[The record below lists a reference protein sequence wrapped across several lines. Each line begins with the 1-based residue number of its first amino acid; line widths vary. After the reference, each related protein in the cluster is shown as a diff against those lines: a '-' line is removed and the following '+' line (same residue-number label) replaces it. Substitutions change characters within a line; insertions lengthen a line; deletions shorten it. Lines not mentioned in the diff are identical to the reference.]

1 MMSSQSAFQ
10 QPESD
15 ITPGQDH
22 RDENRNLHR
31 PDSASANL
39 APGSVVEIRD
49 EEWLVTGV
57 QTVYERAHH
66 HEVNPTKPVQRI
78 EVQGLSELV
87 RDTSAVFFD
96 SIDTVIPVDPRHAP
110 LINDPSSGYRD
121 AKLWLEA
128 TLMKTA
134 VPVEDTTLTVSDGM
148 LIDAKDYQ
156 RTPVRKVLDPDNLRP
171 RILLADAVGL
181 GKTIEIGLILAE
193 LIKRGRADRILVVTP
208 KHVLEQMQHEMWTKF
223 AIPFVRLDSQ
233 GIQRIRQKLPATRN
247 PFTYFKRVIISIDTL
262 KSDRYLAHLRKHQ
275 WDAVVI
281 DESHNVTNTS
291 SLNHRLADTLAK
303 NTDALILASAT
314 PHNGKKE
321 SFAEL
326 IRLLEPT
333 AVKPNGDLD
342 DDAVE
347 KLVVRRHRYSEDVR
361 KEVGADWAE
370 RKDPQARVALASPE
384 ENAVAEELDQI
395 WLHPNGSSPY
405 SGKSSLFPWTLAK
418 AFLSSP
424 EALIETIDNR
434 LRSLRVTF
442 DGGDLS
448 AGETT
453 EQSQIT
459 SVHSG
464 HDESHLDPVHREV
477 RALSRLR
484 KYATACLE
492 AVAHN
497 RAVKLP
503 QTGKYGAL
511 LDYLRE
517 IDINPKKDNRVVV
530 FAERVATLH
539 SLQSNIQKDLGLN
552 AEQVAVL
559 HGGLSDIEQ
568 QDIVESFKKKSSPIR
583 VLVTGDVASE
593 GVNLHSQCHELV
605 HYDIPWSLIRIEQR
619 NGRIDR
625 YGQCEQPQI
634 TTLVLQ
640 PDNDRFSGDIR
651 VLKKLIEKENE
662 AHKALGDAAALM
674 GKYTAEAEEDAIKL
688 ALAKGQDIDEVVTGV
703 AEASQ
708 ADPLFAFMLQ
718 AGAPDSSADH
728 APTTTEPHAEPV
740 RQATGLA
747 LYSTPVDF
755 LYDGLAMV
763 YRGHPEQHPSAD
775 GSGGVSW
782 TNHRRESIA
791 ELVPPRDMWSRLD
804 SLPQTYLK
812 ERGVKANFKLATSKA
827 RGTALVDAAR
837 NSTDPNNDSLWPEA
851 HYLGPLHPVLQ
862 WTADRALSRVPVRGG
877 IYIVRADVAAPT
889 VVVHAGLTNQRG
901 QMVSS
906 VFRTVTFPSGPDFGM
921 IGEYESAEAIIA
933 DLGLRTKLTNPG
945 PVDLHVYQ
953 PLVPAAVDAVASSID
968 GVIESGK
975 HRIEERISSWY
986 ARNRMWQQGAIDLTQ
1001 GASLKRRSQTVNEEE
1016 ALIEAMQP
1024 NRSLLRPL
1032 LVAVPIDTDVHST
1045 TPTAE
1050 EK

>member
-1 MMSSQSAFQ
+1 MESSQSVVS
-10 QPESD
+10 PRVD
-15 ITPGQDH
+15 NG
-22 RDENRNLHR
+22 R
-31 PDSASANL
+31 PTSEAEVDSTSTTNI
-39 APGSVVEIRD
+39 APGSVVEVRD

-57 QTVYERAHH
+57 QTVYERANHQ
-66 HEVNPTKPVQRI
+66 EVIPTKPVQRI

-87 RDTSAVFFD
+87 RDSSAIFYD
-96 SIDTVIPVDPRHAP
+96 SIDTVTPIDPRQAP

-134 VPVEDTTLTVSDGM
+134 TAVEDTRLTVADGM
-148 LIDAKDYQ
+148 LIDPKEYQ
-156 RTPVRKVLDPDNLRP
+156 RTPVRKILDPQNLRP

-262 KSDRYLAHLRKHQ
+262 KSDRYLAHLRNHS

-291 SLNHRLADTLAK
+291 SLNHRLADTLSK
-303 NTDALILASAT
+303 HTDALILASAT

-342 DDAVE
+342 EDAVK
-347 KLVVRRHRYSEDVR
+347 KLIVRRHRYSEDVK

-370 RKDPQARVALASPE
+370 RKDPQARIAHASNE

-395 WLHPNGSSPY
+395 WLHPTGSSPY
-405 SGKSSLFPWTLAK
+405 SGKTSLFSWTLAK

-434 LRSLRVTF
+434 LRTLNSHEAT
-442 DGGDLS
+442 D
-448 AGETT
+448 ET
-453 EQSQIT
+453 E
-459 SVHSG
+459 
-464 HDESHLDPVHREV
+464 REAA
-477 RALSRLR
+477 ALHRLR
-484 KYATACLE
+484 SYAHDSLK
-492 AVAHN
+492 AVENN
-497 RAVKLP
+497 RATKSQ

-511 LDYLRE
+511 LTYLSQ
-517 IDINPKKDNRVVV
+517 IGVGPKNDTRVVV

-539 SLQSNIQKDLGLN
+539 SLQSNIKKDLKLKDN
-552 AEQVAVL
+552 QVAVL

-568 QDIVESFKKKSSPIR
+568 QEVVESFKKKSSPIR

-605 HYDIPWSLIRIEQR
+605 HFDIPWSLIRIEQR

-625 YGQCEQPQI
+625 YGQTERPQI

-640 PDNDRFSGDIR
+640 PDSERFSGDIR

-662 AHKALGDAAALM
+662 AHTALGDAAALM
-674 GKYTAEAEEDAIKL
+674 GKYTAEAEEDAIKT
-688 ALAKGQDIDEVVTGV
+688 ALAKGQDLDEVVADVDTATQGDDV
-703 AEASQ
+703 LDFFLNDLSDEAQDAEDRNS
-708 ADPLFAFMLQ
+708 DENL
-718 AGAPDSSADH
+718 DTNSSS
-728 APTTTEPHAEPV
+728 ESSS
-740 RQATGLA
+740 ATGLA
-747 LYSTPVDF
+747 LYDSPVDF
-755 LYDGLAMV
+755 LRDGLSMV
-763 YRGHPEQHPSAD
+763 YRNHPEQHPAAD

-782 TNHRRESIA
+782 QYHSRESIA
-791 ELVPPRDMWSRLD
+791 ELEPPRDMWSRLE
-804 SLPQTYLK
+804 SLPQSYLK
-812 ERGVKANFKLATSKA
+812 ERRVKSNFKLAVTKTT
-827 RGTALVDAAR
+827 GQTLVNAAR
-837 NSTDPNNDSLWPEA
+837 NSTDPKNDSLWPEA
-851 HYLGPLHPVLQ
+851 HYLGPLHPVLG
-862 WTADRALSRVPVRGG
+862 WVADRALSRVPKRGG
-877 IYIVRADVAAPT
+877 IYIVRADVLAPT
-889 VVVHAGLTNQRG
+889 VVVHAGLTNLRG

-906 VFRTVTFPSGPDFGM
+906 VFRNVTFPNGDPEFGLT
-921 IGEYESAEAIIA
+921 GEFENAEALLA
-933 DLGLRTKLTNPG
+933 DLGLRTKLPNPG
-945 PVDLHVYQ
+945 PIDSAQYQ
-953 PLVPAAVDAVASSID
+953 SLIPAAIDAVADSIEEVID
-968 GVIESGK
+968 SGKRRIESRVGQWFD
-975 HRIEERISSWY
+975 RN
-986 ARNRMWQQGAIDLTQ
+986 ARWKQGALDSTQ
-1001 GASLKRRSQTVNEEE
+1001 VSSLKKRIRTVDEEDE
-1016 ALIEAMQP
+1016 LIKSMQP

-1032 LVAVPIDTDVHST
+1032 LVAVPADTPIAT
-1045 TPTAE
+1045 TAQDNNDSAE

>member
-1 MMSSQSAFQ
+1 MSSLDL
-10 QPESD
+10 QPTE
-15 ITPGQDH
+15 TG
-22 RDENRNLHR
+22 
-31 PDSASANL
+31 AL
-39 APGSVVEIRD
+39 APGSVVEVRD

-66 HEVNPTKPVQRI
+66 QEVIPSKSVQRI

-87 RDTSAVFFD
+87 RDTSAIFFD
-96 SIDTVIPVDPRHAP
+96 SIDTVTPVDPREAP

-134 VPVEDTTLTVSDGM
+134 VPVEDTNLTVSDGM

-156 RTPVRKVLDPDNLRP
+156 RTPVRKILDPDNLRP

-247 PFTYFKRVIISIDTL
+247 PFTYYKRVIISIDTL

-333 AVKPNGDLD
+333 AVRPNGDLD
-342 DDAVE
+342 EEAVT
-347 KLVVRRHRYSEDVR
+347 KLIVRRHRYSDDVK

-370 RKDPQARVALASPE
+370 RKEPQARVALASPE

-405 SGKSSLFPWTLAK
+405 SGRTGLFPWTLAK

-434 LRSLRVTF
+434 LRSLEVKFTGSDVVETDRSE
-442 DGGDLS
+442 DGR
-448 AGETT
+448 TKN
-453 EQSQIT
+453 
-459 SVHSG
+459 
-464 HDESHLDPVHREV
+464 PVDREV
-477 RALSRLR
+477 HALTRLR
-484 KYATACLE
+484 KYAE
-492 AVAHN
+492 ASRKAVVHN
-497 RAVKLP
+497 RKAKLP

-511 LDYLRE
+511 LTYLTE
-517 IDINPKKDNRVVV
+517 IGIGPQQDIRVVI

-539 SLQSNIQKDLGLN
+539 SLQANLKKDLKLTDD
-552 AEQVAVL
+552 QVAIL

-568 QDIVESFKKKSSPIR
+568 QDVVESFKKKSSPIR

-605 HYDIPWSLIRIEQR
+605 HFDIPWSLIRIEQR

-625 YGQCEQPQI
+625 YGQTERPQI

-674 GKYTAEAEEDAIKL
+674 GKYTAEAEEDAIKQ
-688 ALAKGQDIDEVVTGV
+688 ALAKGQDIDEVV
-703 AEASQ
+703 ASPDEAAQ
-708 ADPLFAFMLQ
+708 ANPLLAMML
-718 AGAPDSSADH
+718 ATGAPSD
-728 APTTTEPHAEPV
+728 APAVPSIDAAAEPT
-740 RQATGLA
+740 RRATGLA
-747 LYSTPVDF
+747 LYSSPVDF
-755 LYDGLAMV
+755 LYDGLSMV
-763 YRGHPEQHPSAD
+763 YRGHPEQAPRHD

-782 TNHRRESIA
+782 INHHRESVA
-791 ELVPPRDMWSRLD
+791 ELEPPRDMWSRLD
-804 SLPQTYLK
+804 VLPQGYLK
-812 ERGVKANFKLATSKA
+812 ERGVKARFKLATAKA
-827 RGTALVDAAR
+827 VGRALVDAAR
-837 NSTDPNNDSLWPEA
+837 NSTDPHNDSLWPEA
-851 HYLGPLHPVLQ
+851 HYLGPLHPVLG
-862 WTADRALSRVPVRGG
+862 WTADRALSRVPKRGG
-877 IYIVRADVAAPT
+877 IYIVRADVVAPT
-889 VVVHAGLTNQRG
+889 VVVHAGLTNKRG

-906 VFRTVTFPSGPDFGM
+906 VFRTVTFPSGPIFGM
-921 IGEYESAEAIIA
+921 VGEYENAEAVIS
-933 DLGLRTKLTNPG
+933 DLGLRSKLSNQG
-945 PVDLHVYQ
+945 PVDLAEYQ
-953 PLVPAAVDAVASSID
+953 PLVPAAVDAVAESID
-968 GVIESGK
+968 GVLESGK
-975 HRIEERISSWY
+975 SRIEKRIQSWY
-986 ARNRMWQQGAIDLTQ
+986 ARNQKWQQGALDFTQ
-1001 GASLKRRSQTVNEEE
+1001 VSSLKRRTQAVTEEE

-1024 NRSLLRPL
+1024 NRTLLRPL
-1032 LVAVPIDTDVHST
+1032 LVAVPTDTPVSDVSDGDDASV
-1045 TPTAE
+1045 PNAE

>member
-1 MMSSQSAFQ
+1 MVSSQPVVS
-10 QPESD
+10 PTID
-15 ITPGQDH
+15 GD
-22 RDENRNLHR
+22 R
-31 PDSASANL
+31 PASPMEEGNSQAATL
-39 APGSVVEIRD
+39 APGSVVEVRD

-57 QTVYERAHH
+57 QTVYERANHQ
-66 HEVNPTKPVQRI
+66 EVTPTRPVQRI

-87 RDTSAVFFD
+87 RDTSAIFFD
-96 SIDTVIPVDPRHAP
+96 SIDTVTPVDPRQAP

-134 VPVEDTTLTVSDGM
+134 TAVEDTNLTVAEGM
-148 LIDAKDYQ
+148 LIDPKEYQ
-156 RTPVRKVLDPDNLRP
+156 QTPVRKILDPNNLRP

-262 KSDRYLAHLRKHQ
+262 KSDRYLAHLRKHK

-333 AVKPNGDLD
+333 AVKPDGNLD
-342 DDAVE
+342 EEAVK
-347 KLVVRRHRYSEDVR
+347 KLIVRRHRYSEDVK

-370 RKDPQARVALASPE
+370 RKEPQARIAYASPE

-395 WLHPNGSSPY
+395 WLHPTGTSPY
-405 SGKSSLFPWTLAK
+405 SGKTNLFPWTLAK

-434 LRSLRVTF
+434 LRTLKAHEATE
-442 DGGDLS
+442 
-448 AGETT
+448 ETT
-453 EQSQIT
+453 
-459 SVHSG
+459 
-464 HDESHLDPVHREV
+464 RET
-477 RALSRLR
+477 RALQRLR
-484 KYATACLE
+484 GYAASSLE
-492 AVAHN
+492 AVDHN
-497 RAVKLP
+497 RAAKLP

-511 LDYLRE
+511 LSYLG
-517 IDINPKKDNRVVV
+517 DIGIGPRSETRVVI

-539 SLQSNIQKDLGLN
+539 ALQSNLKKDLKLKDD
-552 AEQVAVL
+552 QVKVL

-568 QDIVESFKKKSSPIR
+568 QDVVESFKKKSSPIR

-605 HYDIPWSLIRIEQR
+605 HFDIPWSLIRIEQR

-625 YGQCEQPQI
+625 YGQTQRPQI

-640 PDNDRFSGDIR
+640 PDSERFSGDIR

-662 AHKALGDAAALM
+662 AHTALGDAAALM
-674 GKYTAEAEEDAIKL
+674 GKYTAEAEEEAIKM
-688 ALAKGQDIDEVVTGV
+688 ALAKGLEVDHVVVDVGQATQGNEILNLLLSTLPEDSEDSV
-703 AEASQ
+703 A
-708 ADPLFAFMLQ
+708 
-718 AGAPDSSADH
+718 DSSDSSRAD
-728 APTTTEPHAEPV
+728 ADET
-740 RQATGLA
+740 RNATGLV
-747 LYSTPVDF
+747 LYSSPVDF
-755 LYDGLAMV
+755 LHDGLAMV
-763 YRGHPEQHPSAD
+763 YRNHPEQRPSVD

-782 TNHRRESIA
+782 NYHSRESIA
-791 ELVPPRDMWSRLD
+791 ELEPPRDMWSRLE

-812 ERGVKANFKLATSKA
+812 ERGVKANFKLATTKSTG
-827 RGTALVDAAR
+827 RRLVDAAR
-837 NSTDPNNDSLWPEA
+837 NSTDAKNDSLWPEA

-862 WTADRALSRVPVRGG
+862 WVADRALSRVPKRGG
-877 IYIVRADVAAPT
+877 IYVVRADVAAPT
-889 VVVHAGLTNQRG
+889 VVVHAGLTNRRG

-906 VFRTVTFPSGPDFGM
+906 VFRTVTFPGNDPAFGLT
-921 IGEYESAEAIIA
+921 GEYEDAGALIA
-933 DLGLRTKLTNPG
+933 DLGLRSRLPNPG
-945 PVDLHVYQ
+945 LIDTDMYQ
-953 PLVPAAVDAVASSID
+953 SLVPAAIDAVADSLDEVID
-968 GVIESGK
+968 SGK
-975 HRIEERISSWY
+975 RRIEQRVNDWFS
-986 ARNRMWQQGAIDLTQ
+986 RNEKWKQGALGFTQ
-1001 GASLKRRSQTVNEEE
+1001 VSTLKKRIQTVDEEKE
-1016 ALIEAMQP
+1016 LITSMQP

-1032 LVAVPIDTDVHST
+1032 LVAVPTETPVANDTTVVEST
-1045 TPTAE
+1045 E
-1050 EK
+1050 EN

>member
-1 MMSSQSAFQ
+1 MESSQSVVS
-10 QPESD
+10 PRVD
-15 ITPGQDH
+15 NG
-22 RDENRNLHR
+22 R
-31 PDSASANL
+31 PTSEAEVDSTSTTNI
-39 APGSVVEIRD
+39 APGSVVEVRD

-57 QTVYERAHH
+57 QTVYERANHQ
-66 HEVNPTKPVQRI
+66 EVIPTKPVQRI

-87 RDTSAVFFD
+87 RDSSAIFYD
-96 SIDTVIPVDPRHAP
+96 SIDTVTPIDPRQAP

-134 VPVEDTTLTVSDGM
+134 TAVEDTRLTVADGM
-148 LIDAKDYQ
+148 LIDPKEYQ
-156 RTPVRKVLDPDNLRP
+156 RTPVRKILDPQNLRP

-262 KSDRYLAHLRKHQ
+262 KSDRYLAHLRNHS

-291 SLNHRLADTLAK
+291 SLNHRLADTLSK
-303 NTDALILASAT
+303 HTDALILASAT

-342 DDAVE
+342 EDAVK
-347 KLVVRRHRYSEDVR
+347 KLIVRRHRYSEDVK

-370 RKDPQARVALASPE
+370 RKDPQARIAHASNE

-395 WLHPNGSSPY
+395 WLHPTGSSPY
-405 SGKSSLFPWTLAK
+405 SGKTSLFSWTLAK

-434 LRSLRVTF
+434 LRTLNSHEAT
-442 DGGDLS
+442 D
-448 AGETT
+448 ET
-453 EQSQIT
+453 E
-459 SVHSG
+459 
-464 HDESHLDPVHREV
+464 REAA
-477 RALSRLR
+477 ALHRLR
-484 KYATACLE
+484 SYAHDSLK
-492 AVAHN
+492 AVENN
-497 RAVKLP
+497 RAVKSQ

-511 LDYLRE
+511 LIYLSQ
-517 IDINPKKDNRVVV
+517 IGVGPKNDTRVVV

-539 SLQSNIQKDLGLN
+539 SLQSNIKKDLKLKDN
-552 AEQVAVL
+552 QVAVL

-568 QDIVESFKKKSSPIR
+568 QEVVESFKKKSSPIR

-605 HYDIPWSLIRIEQR
+605 HFDIPWSLIRIEQR

-625 YGQCEQPQI
+625 YGQTERPQI

-640 PDNDRFSGDIR
+640 PDSERFSGDIR

-662 AHKALGDAAALM
+662 AHTALGDAAALM
-674 GKYTAEAEEDAIKL
+674 GKYTAEAEEDAIKT
-688 ALAKGQDIDEVVTGV
+688 ALAKGQDLDEVVADVDTATQGDDV
-703 AEASQ
+703 LDFFLNDLSDEAQDAEDRNS
-708 ADPLFAFMLQ
+708 DENL
-718 AGAPDSSADH
+718 DENSSS
-728 APTTTEPHAEPV
+728 ESSS
-740 RQATGLA
+740 ATGLA
-747 LYSTPVDF
+747 LYDSPVDF
-755 LYDGLAMV
+755 LRDGLSMV
-763 YRGHPEQHPSAD
+763 YRNHPEQHPAAD

-782 TNHRRESIA
+782 QYHPRESIA
-791 ELVPPRDMWSRLD
+791 ELEPPRDMWSRLE
-804 SLPQTYLK
+804 SLPQSYLK
-812 ERGVKANFKLATSKA
+812 ERRVKSNFKLAVTKTT
-827 RGTALVDAAR
+827 GQALVNAAR
-837 NSTDPNNDSLWPEA
+837 NSTDPKNDSLWPEA
-851 HYLGPLHPVLQ
+851 HYLGPLHPVLR
-862 WTADRALSRVPVRGG
+862 WVADRALSRVPKRGG
-877 IYIVRADVAAPT
+877 IYIVRADVLAPT
-889 VVVHAGLTNQRG
+889 VVVHAGLTNLRG

-906 VFRTVTFPSGPDFGM
+906 VFRTVTFPNGDPEFGLT
-921 IGEYESAEAIIA
+921 GEFENAEALLA
-933 DLGLRTKLTNPG
+933 DLGLRTKLPNPG
-945 PVDLHVYQ
+945 PIDSAPYQ
-953 PLVPAAVDAVASSID
+953 SLIPAAIDAVADSIEE
-968 GVIESGK
+968 VIDSGK
-975 HRIEERISSWY
+975 RRIETRVSEWFDRN
-986 ARNRMWQQGAIDLTQ
+986 ARWKQGALDSTQ
-1001 GASLKRRSQTVNEEE
+1001 VSSLKKRIRTVDEEDE
-1016 ALIEAMQP
+1016 LINSMQP

-1032 LVAVPIDTDVHST
+1032 LVAVPADTPI
-1045 TPTAE
+1045 PTAAQDNNDSAE

>member
-1 MMSSQSAFQ
+1 M
-10 QPESD
+10 P
-15 ITPGQDH
+15 
-22 RDENRNLHR
+22 
-31 PDSASANL
+31 
-39 APGSVVEIRD
+39 
-49 EEWLVTGV
+49 
-57 QTVYERAHH
+57 
-66 HEVNPTKPVQRI
+66 
-78 EVQGLSELV
+78 
-87 RDTSAVFFD
+87 
-96 SIDTVIPVDPRHAP
+96 PR
-110 LINDPSSGYRD
+110 
-121 AKLWLEA
+121 
-128 TLMKTA
+128 TTA
-134 VPVEDTTLTVSDGM
+134 
-148 LIDAKDYQ
+148 
-156 RTPVRKVLDPDNLRP
+156 
-171 RILLADAVGL
+171 
-181 GKTIEIGLILAE
+181 
-193 LIKRGRADRILVVTP
+193 
-208 KHVLEQMQHEMWTKF
+208 
-223 AIPFVRLDSQ
+223 
-233 GIQRIRQKLPATRN
+233 
-247 PFTYFKRVIISIDTL
+247 
-262 KSDRYLAHLRKHQ
+262 
-275 WDAVVI
+275 
-281 DESHNVTNTS
+281 
-291 SLNHRLADTLAK
+291 
-303 NTDALILASAT
+303 
-314 PHNGKKE
+314 KKE

-342 DDAVE
+342 EDAVQ
-347 KLVVRRHRYSEDVR
+347 KLIVRRHRYSEDVK

-370 RKDPQARVALASPE
+370 RKEPQARVALASPE
-384 ENAVAEELDQI
+384 ENVVAEELDQI

-405 SGKSSLFPWTLAK
+405 SGKTSLFPWTLAK

-442 DGGDLS
+442 DGGDES
-448 AGETT
+448 AEKTT
-453 EQSQIT
+453 EEPQVT
-459 SVHSG
+459 SVHRG
-464 HDESHLDPVHREV
+464 HDQPQLNPIDREV
-477 RALSRLR
+477 RALGRLR
-484 KYATACLE
+484 EYATGSLE

-497 RAVKLP
+497 RAAKLP

-539 SLQSNIQKDLGLN
+539 SRSRTFRRISVSTRSRLPSSTVASPTSSDRMSSNRSKRRVRPS
-552 AEQVAVL
+552 AC
-559 HGGLSDIEQ
+559 
-568 QDIVESFKKKSSPIR
+568 SSPVMSHR
-583 VLVTGDVASE
+583 KASTSTPSAMNSSTTTSR
-593 GVNLHSQCHELV
+593 GHS
-605 HYDIPWSLIRIEQR
+605 SASSGR

-625 YGQCEQPQI
+625 YGQCERAQI

-674 GKYTAEAEEDAIKL
+674 GKYTAEAEEDAIKQ
-688 ALAKGQDIDEVVTGV
+688 ALAKGRDIDEVVTDV

-718 AGAPDSSADH
+718 AGTPDSSADH
-728 APTTTEPHAEPV
+728 TPAAPESHTEPV
-740 RQATGLA
+740 RRATGLA
-747 LYSTPVDF
+747 LYSAPVDF

-763 YRGHPEQHPSAD
+763 YRGHPEQRPSRD

-812 ERGVKANFKLATSKA
+812 ERGVESNFKLATSKA

-933 DLGLRTKLTNPG
+933 DLGLRSKLTNPG

-953 PLVPAAVDAVASSID
+953 PLVPATVDAVASGID
-968 GVIESGK
+968 SVIESGK

-986 ARNRMWQQGAIDLTQ
+986 ARNHKWRQGAIDLTQ
-1001 GASLKRRSQTVNEEE
+1001 GASLKRRSQTVTEEE
-1016 ALIEAMQP
+1016 TLIETMRP

-1032 LVAVPIDTDVHST
+1032 LVAVSIDTDVYST
-1045 TPTAE
+1045 APTAE

>member
-1 MMSSQSAFQ
+1 MVSSQPVVS
-10 QPESD
+10 PMID
-15 ITPGQDH
+15 NG
-22 RDENRNLHR
+22 R
-31 PDSASANL
+31 PTNEAEEGSISTTNL
-39 APGSVVEIRD
+39 APGSVVEVRD

-57 QTVYERAHH
+57 QTVYERANHQ
-66 HEVNPTKPVQRI
+66 EVIPTKPVQRI

-87 RDTSAVFFD
+87 RDTSAIFYD
-96 SIDTVIPVDPRHAP
+96 SIDTVTPIDPRQAP

-134 VPVEDTTLTVSDGM
+134 TAVEDTNLTVADGM
-148 LIDAKDYQ
+148 LIDPKEYQ
-156 RTPVRKVLDPDNLRP
+156 RTPVRKILDPQNLRP

-193 LIKRGRADRILVVTP
+193 LIKRGRGDRILVVTP

-262 KSDRYLAHLRKHQ
+262 KSDRYLAHLRNHS

-291 SLNHRLADTLAK
+291 SLNHRLADTLSK

-342 DDAVE
+342 EDAVK
-347 KLVVRRHRYSEDVR
+347 KLIVRRHRYSEDVK

-370 RKDPQARVALASPE
+370 RKDPQARIAHASNE

-405 SGKSSLFPWTLAK
+405 SGKTNLFPWTLAK

-434 LRSLRVTF
+434 LRTLNSHEASEDTKR
-442 DGGDLS
+442 
-448 AGETT
+448 ET
-453 EQSQIT
+453 
-459 SVHSG
+459 
-464 HDESHLDPVHREV
+464 D
-477 RALSRLR
+477 ALNRLR
-484 KYATACLE
+484 SYAHDSLKAVESNRTA
-492 AVAHN
+492 
-497 RAVKLP
+497 KTQ

-511 LDYLRE
+511 LNYLDE
-517 IDINPKKDNRVVV
+517 IGIGPKSDTRVVV

-539 SLQSNIQKDLGLN
+539 SLQTNIKKDLKLKDN
-552 AEQVAVL
+552 QVAVL
-559 HGGLSDIEQ
+559 HGGFSDVEQ
-568 QDIVESFKKKSSPIR
+568 QEVVESFKKKSSPIR

-605 HYDIPWSLIRIEQR
+605 HFDIPWSLIRIEQR

-625 YGQCEQPQI
+625 YGQTDRPQI

-640 PDNDRFSGDIR
+640 PDAERFSGDIR

-662 AHKALGDAAALM
+662 AHTALGDAAALM
-674 GKYTAEAEEDAIKL
+674 GKYTAEAEEEAIKA
-688 ALAKGQDIDEVVTGV
+688 ALAKGQDLDEVVADVDTATQGDDV
-703 AEASQ
+703 LDFFLNGLSDETQDADDENTAEAIDTDTSNET
-708 ADPLFAFMLQ
+708 
-718 AGAPDSSADH
+718 SS
-728 APTTTEPHAEPV
+728 
-740 RQATGLA
+740 ATGLA
-747 LYSTPVDF
+747 LYSSPVDF
-755 LYDGLAMV
+755 LRDGLSMV
-763 YRGHPEQHPSAD
+763 YRNHPEQRPAVG

-782 TNHRRESIA
+782 QYHSRDSIA
-791 ELVPPRDMWSRLD
+791 ELEPPRDMWSRLE
-804 SLPQTYLK
+804 SLPQSYLK
-812 ERGVKANFKLATSKA
+812 ERRVKSNFKLAFTKDKG
-827 RGTALVDAAR
+827 RALVDGKDSALAD
-837 NSTDPNNDSLWPEA
+837 SKNDSLWPEA
-851 HYLGPLHPVLQ
+851 HYLGPLHPVLE
-862 WTADRALSRVPVRGG
+862 WVADRALSRVPERGG
-877 IYIVRADVAAPT
+877 IYIVRADVLAPT
-889 VVVHAGLTNQRG
+889 VVVHAGLTNLRG

-906 VFRTVTFPSGPDFGM
+906 VFRTVTFPNGDPEFGLT
-921 IGEYESAEAIIA
+921 GEFENAEALLA
-933 DLGLRTKLTNPG
+933 DLGLRAKLPNPG
-945 PVDLHVYQ
+945 PIDSGQYQ
-953 PLVPAAVDAVASSID
+953 VLIPVAVDAVADSIE

-975 HRIEERISSWY
+975 RRIERRVSQWFNRNERWKQGALDFTQVSSLKKRIRAVDEEEELISS
-986 ARNRMWQQGAIDLTQ
+986 
-1001 GASLKRRSQTVNEEE
+1001 
-1016 ALIEAMQP
+1016 MQP

-1032 LVAVPIDTDVHST
+1032 LVAVPVETPVATTDQNNDS
-1045 TPTAE
+1045 AE

>member
-1 MMSSQSAFQ
+1 MVSP
-10 QPESD
+10 QPVVSP
-15 ITPGQDH
+15 TANGGHQ
-22 RDENRNLHR
+22 
-31 PDSASANL
+31 ASELTDGNAPTTNL

-57 QTVYERAHH
+57 QTVYERETHQ
-66 HEVNPTKPVQRI
+66 EVTPSSPVQRI

-87 RDTSAVFFD
+87 RDTSAVFFA
-96 SIDTVIPVDPRHAP
+96 SIDTVTPIDPRQAP

-134 VPVEDTTLTVSDGM
+134 TAVEDMNLTVADGM
-148 LIDAKDYQ
+148 LIDAKEYQ
-156 RTPVRKVLDPDNLRP
+156 QTPVRKILDPQNLRP

-193 LIKRGRADRILVVTP
+193 LIKRGRGDRILVVTP

-233 GIQRIRQKLPATRN
+233 GIQQIRQKLPATRN
-247 PFTYFKRVIISIDTL
+247 PFTYFKRAIISIDTL
-262 KSDRYLAHLRKHQ
+262 KSDRYLAHLRRHK

-333 AVKPNGDLD
+333 AVKPDGNLD
-342 DDAVE
+342 EEAVK
-347 KLVVRRHRYSEDVR
+347 KLIVRRHRYSEDVK

-370 RKDPQARVALASPE
+370 RKEPQARIAHASLE

-405 SGKSSLFPWTLAK
+405 SGKTSLFPWTLAK

-434 LRSLRVTF
+434 LRVL
-442 DGGDLS
+442 
-448 AGETT
+448 ET
-453 EQSQIT
+453 
-459 SVHSG
+459 H
-464 HDESHLDPVHREV
+464 ES
-477 RALSRLR
+477 
-484 KYATACLE
+484 TE
-492 AVAHN
+492 AVVRERNYLGRLHDYAQDSLQAVERN
-497 RAVKLP
+497 RAEKRP

-517 IDINPKKDNRVVV
+517 IGIGPKDDTRVVI

-539 SLQSNIQKDLGLN
+539 ALQADLTEDLKLKD
-552 AEQVAVL
+552 EQVAVL

-568 QDIVESFKKKSSPIR
+568 QDVVESFKKKSSPIR
-583 VLVTGDVASE
+583 VLVTGDLASE

-605 HYDIPWSLIRIEQR
+605 HFDIPWSLIRIEQR

-625 YGQCEQPQI
+625 YGQTQRPQI

-640 PDNDRFSGDIR
+640 PDSERFSGDIR

-662 AHKALGDAAALM
+662 AHTALGDAAALM
-674 GKYTAEAEEDAIKL
+674 GKYTAEAEEEAIKA
-688 ALAKGQDIDEVVTGV
+688 ALAKGQDLDEVVTDVEAATQSDELLNLILNGV
-703 AEASQ
+703 ADDAESTETTDGSDTSTTGLSPTAQ
-708 ADPLFAFMLQ
+708 
-718 AGAPDSSADH
+718 SSG
-728 APTTTEPHAEPV
+728 PT
-740 RQATGLA
+740 RRATGLT
-747 LYSTPVDF
+747 LYPTPVKF
-755 LYDGLAMV
+755 LQDGLAMV
-763 YRGHPEQHPSAD
+763 YRNRPEQRPAAD
-775 GSGGVSW
+775 GSGGVNWHFHS
-782 TNHRRESIA
+782 REAIA
-791 ELVPPRDMWSRLD
+791 ELEPPRDMWSRLA
-804 SLPQTYLK
+804 SLPQSYLK
-812 ERGVKANFKLATSKA
+812 ERGVKANFKLATNK
-827 RGTALVDAAR
+827 TAGRTLVEAAR
-837 NSTDPNNDSLWPEA
+837 NSTDAKNASLWPEA
-851 HYLGPLHPVLQ
+851 HYLGPLHPVLD
-862 WTADRALSRVPVRGG
+862 WVADRALSRIPERGG
-877 IYIVRADVAAPT
+877 IYLVRAEVEAPT
-889 VVVHAGLTNQRG
+889 VLVHAGLTNRRG

-906 VFRTVTFPSGPDFGM
+906 IFRSVTFPGGSPDFGLT
-921 IGEYESAEAIIA
+921 GEFANAAALIA
-933 DLGLRTKLTNPG
+933 DLGLQSTISNPG
-945 PVDLHVYQ
+945 PVDTSVYQ
-953 PLVPAAVDAVASSID
+953 PLVPVAIDTVAESIEE
-968 GVIESGK
+968 VIDSGRR
-975 HRIEERISSWY
+975 RIERRVHEWFERNEKWK
-986 ARNRMWQQGAIDLTQ
+986 QGALDLVQATRVKQ
-1001 GASLKRRSQTVNEEE
+1001 RLRTVNAEDE
-1016 ALIEAMQP
+1016 LIRSMQP

-1032 LVAVPIDTDVHST
+1032 LVAVPIDTPVTETFDEN
-1045 TPTAE
+1045 AE
-1050 EK
+1050 EN